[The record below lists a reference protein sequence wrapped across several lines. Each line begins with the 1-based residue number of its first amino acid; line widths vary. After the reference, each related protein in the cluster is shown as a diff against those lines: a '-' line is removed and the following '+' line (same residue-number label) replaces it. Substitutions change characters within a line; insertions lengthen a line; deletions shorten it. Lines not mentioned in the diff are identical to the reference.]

1 MTMLISAKLRAPAF
15 QDANRG
21 RGEHVIH
28 ARLQGR
34 RHTAKLTID

>member
-1 MTMLISAKLRAPAF
+1 MTMLISAKLRAF